1 MGPRR
6 QKNKKLTPAEIKWT
20 ITEKEFLAMSWGI
33 EKFDYY
39 LRGRKFT
46 VITDHSA
53 LKAMKTKH
61 IHQDPALRRFTLRRF
76 EVASHTYLTPNLALR
91 RFEVASLLF

>member
-33 EKFDYY
+33 EK
-39 LRGRKFT
+39 
-46 VITDHSA
+46 
-53 LKAMKTKH
+53 
-61 IHQDPALRRFTLRRF
+61 
-76 EVASHTYLTPNLALR
+76 LAISKNKPL
-91 RFEVASLLF
+91 